1 MIVTQFHHERI
12 ETKKTVCIKTKR
24 KQRKL
29 KGWIDV
35 VLTLF
40 KQKLARGGR
49 AHGLEVRDRHGKNV
63 NISINNFLP

>member
-1 MIVTQFHHERI
+1 MLPNFTMKGLRQ
-12 ETKKTVCIKTKR
+12 KKTVCIKTKR

-49 AHGLEVRDRHGKNV
+49 AHGLEDRDRHGKKREY
-63 NISINNFLP
+63 

>member
-1 MIVTQFHHERI
+1 MLPNFTMKGLRQ
-12 ETKKTVCIKTKR
+12 KTVCIKTK
-24 KQRKL
+24 RKL

-49 AHGLEVRDRHGKNV
+49 AHGLEDRDRHGKKREY
-63 NISINNFLP
+63 